1 MTGPALGF
9 DIKSFDKCV
18 DPLVLALQ
26 QASDYTS
33 SFPFKIE
40 LVYSPI
46 VDYSNSSSV
55 DTSATPPPVAVN
67 KEIDAKIS
75 SDAVNYSPYKSDL
88 NTDND
93 DDDERSSNQET
104 LNGDCDE
111 EVVINKDESSNND
124 DDVRI
129 SENSDHIV
137 NDDNI
142 GDDDLK
148 INSND
153 DHTVNNAGYDDLK
166 INNND
171 DYAMNGDGVA
181 ITDGDDETVN
191 NDDDDGDDDNTHHIV
206 SSDERDNATANETF
220 NINAQQ
226 HMMMMPSPI
235 ASLLNQS
242 SSANQEII
250 PNQHQHPLQ
259 LPVEINGI
267 TYIFE
272 YYASADLQSLRYEAH
287 ELSKA
292 FCLSHSDELFD
303 DFIHHYYSS
312 LNESVPI
319 PIPVP
324 IATKVVVVD
333 DDHVSNG
340 RDEDVGNDDDGDDS
354 YDDLST
360 RHHIDTLM
368 TVEEKHQFLSQ
379 ECIQPLATELLTL
392 MSPAHDHD
400 GARVDADIAVC
411 SSDLLPHS
419 RKDHHESSGLN
430 YIDGDI

>member
-26 QASDYTS
+26 QASDYTG

-55 DTSATPPPVAVN
+55 GSSSVDTPAPSPPLAVN
-67 KEIDAKIS
+67 EEIDAKNS
-75 SDAVNYSPYKSDL
+75 RD
-88 NTDND
+88 D
-93 DDDERSSNQET
+93 DDDERSSNHES
-104 LNGDCDE
+104 LNGDGDE
-111 EVVINKDESSNND
+111 EVVINNNDSVNND
-124 DDVRI
+124 DDGDDYVRI
-129 SENSDHIV
+129 SNSSDHTV

-148 INSND
+148 INNND
-153 DHTVNNAGYDDLK
+153 DHEVNDAGNDDLR

-171 DYAMNGDGVA
+171 DHAMNDDGVA
-181 ITDGDDETVN
+181 IGDGDDETDN
-191 NDDDDGDDDNTHHIV
+191 NDDDADNDNTHHMV
-206 SSDERDNATANETF
+206 SSDERDNAPSNETF

-242 SSANQEII
+242 SSANQEIM
-250 PNQHQHPLQ
+250 PNQHHHPLQ

-272 YYASADLQSLRYEAH
+272 YYASTDLESLSYEAH

-312 LNESVPI
+312 INESVPI

-324 IATKVVVVD
+324 IATRVVVD
-333 DDHVSNG
+333 DHASNG
-340 RDEDVGNDDDGDDS
+340 SDDDGDDS
-354 YDDLST
+354 HDALST

-368 TVEEKHQFLSQ
+368 TAEEKHQFLSR
-379 ECIQPLATELLTL
+379 ECIHPLATELLTL
-392 MSPAHDHD
+392 MSPAYDHD
-400 GARVDADIAVC
+400 STRDGADARGASG

-419 RKDHHESSGLN
+419 SIDHRMSSDFN
-430 YIDGDI
+430 FIDGAI